1 MIVTIANPKG
11 GTGKTTLVRALSGT
25 ATHAGNDV
33 FLIDAVSRGEVSDQ
47 LVSVPVPVLIF
58 DGSVI
63 AAVNIA
69 APLSAPR
76 ATTSNDTS
84 PC

>member
-1 MIVTIANPKG
+1 MISDKLEKFTLKTITSRGRLEVELNRIRE
-11 GTGKTTLVRALSGT
+11 TGHR
-25 ATHAGNDV
+25 
-33 FLIDAVSRGEVSDQ
+33 VSRGEVSYQ
-47 LVSVPVPVLIF
+47 LMSVPVPVLAF